1 MFLGISQNEF
11 TLFLLVFTRITS
23 ALVVF
28 PVFNSTTIPT
38 QMKIGS
44 GLAISLL
51 TLPLLKNSGVPVP
64 ADISHLILN
73 LSAEVLVGLILGFLA
88 SLVFAGVELAG
99 QLISIQ
105 MGFGIVNVYD
115 PQTSRQIPIVGQFYS
130 YLAMMIFLAIDGH
143 HFLLEGLFQSF
154 KTIPLSAPSF
164 KSAIVELNVTMM
176 SSVFVS
182 AIKIGV
188 PVIVT
193 LLLTSIA
200 LGLVARAVPQMNVF
214 FVGMPLK
221 IGMGLLALSFSLPL
235 FAYVFRN
242 IFIQFQTEFFKL
254 LRLLGK

>member
-1 MFLGISQNEF
+1 LGISENEF
-11 TLFLLVFTRITS
+11 TLFLLVFTRITT
-23 ALVVF
+23 AFVIF

-38 QMKIGS
+38 QTKIGA
-44 GLAISLL
+44 GLVLSLL
-51 TLPLLKNSGVPVP
+51 AFPLLKSTSVMAP
-64 ADISHLILN
+64 ADISHLLLN
-73 LSAEVLVGLILGFLA
+73 LSTEVLVGLILGFLA

-99 QLISIQ
+99 QLISMQ

-115 PQTSRQIPIVGQFYS
+115 PQTSRQVPIVGQFYS
-130 YLAMMIFLAIDGH
+130 YIAMMIFLAIDGH
-143 HFLLEGLFQSF
+143 HFLLEGLFKSF
-154 KTIPLSAPSF
+154 KTIPVSSASL
-164 KSAIVELNVTMM
+164 KSGIVEINMSMM
-176 SSVFVS
+176 SSIFVS
-182 AIKIGV
+182 AIKIGI

-242 IFIQFQTEFFKL
+242 IFIQFQTEFLKL
-254 LRLLGK
+254 LRILGQ